1 MLVVTTSDFN
11 LVIYNCD
18 SNRQSP
24 VISGVIPL
32 DLTLPGKNMSS
43 VMKIFYVHK
52 IFLHTKR
59 EILSQTEWRICFEYV
74 EIFLKTTEYYNIE
87 VVRLYFRWAFMFSTM
102 SVLHV
107 TIFMHNQLSILMLKT
122 CNTFNIFST
131 CNTFNTMRC
140 VSGCQVE
147 VREAGASNVIVCV
160 TLLSLTTGHWHNV

>member
-1 MLVVTTSDFN
+1 MKGYILNSVKRQIVLVFTTSDFN

-59 EILSQTEWRICFEYV
+59 EILSQTE
-74 EIFLKTTEYYNIE
+74 
-87 VVRLYFRWAFMFSTM
+87 
-102 SVLHV
+102 
-107 TIFMHNQLSILMLKT
+107 
-122 CNTFNIFST
+122 
-131 CNTFNTMRC
+131 
-140 VSGCQVE
+140 
-147 VREAGASNVIVCV
+147 
-160 TLLSLTTGHWHNV
+160 